1 MSRSRSRSR
10 RLAAVLA
17 ALLAGVVLAVLLAL
31 PAVAGTDGD
40 ASLTGDGP
48 APAPVVPSAEVEPV
62 IAVVWEPGAEPP
74 HAAPADRPGFGVTV
88 MMGGLGLVVLGV
100 AGLARDRLRLP
111 SRSHSN

>member
-1 MSRSRSRSR
+1 MSRPR

-17 ALLAGVVLAVLLAL
+17 GLLAGMLLAVLLAL
-31 PAVAGTDGD
+31 PALAGTDSD

-48 APAPVVPSAEVEPV
+48 APAPGAPSAEVAPV

-74 HAAPADRPGFGVTV
+74 RAAPADGPGFGLTV
-88 MMGGLGLVVLGV
+88 MVGGLGLVVLGV

-111 SRSHSN
+111 PGSRSGT